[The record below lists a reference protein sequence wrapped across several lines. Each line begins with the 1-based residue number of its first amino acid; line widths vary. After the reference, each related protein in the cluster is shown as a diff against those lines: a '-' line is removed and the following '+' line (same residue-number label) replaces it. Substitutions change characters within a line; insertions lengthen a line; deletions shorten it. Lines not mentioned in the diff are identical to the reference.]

1 MPTGPPSR
9 GSAIRVLGF
18 EGMTRC
24 YRSVIVSS
32 PETLLVFGAASGIT
46 FTAPVLVGA
55 FITFGIPVILIVGT
69 RPVIAVAGILVVAGP
84 VLVSVARGAVVLTA
98 FVLGIGVLV
107 LVLLVVIRLLGRLL
121 VRGLVLG
128 VVAVAAV
135 AAARTAVAAA
145 RGAGLGCG
153 RLVRVL
159 RLGLVGQF
167 TASGEL
173 LDLLTLERLL
183 HVVGPDLHREGS
195 AGDLS
200 ASAVGADRHFLAVD
214 LAVEDDGGR
223 EIRGVAGEPGGLV
236 LVRGTGLARCRAAEV
251 LRVAS
256 RTAVDDLLQSVRGLG
271 GNGLVEDALALG
283 IGLVHFLVLGSLSD
297 LLDRMGVVV
306 DTVRGEGR
314 IRGGHIDG
322 LHTGRAQH
330 VRRVRG
336 QTDRAA
342 AGFTGLHLLIG
353 AVAAQACPLRHI
365 DGLVR
370 SDLDVERSIGGV
382 DRGLGRLEQAD
393 RAVARIAEVVDRPR
407 GSVVV

>member
-1 MPTGPPSR
+1 AAFR
-9 GSAIRVLGF
+9 IALVLIL
-18 EGMTRC
+18 
-24 YRSVIVSS
+24 VIS
-32 PETLLVFGAASGIT
+32 GIASGG
-46 FTAPVLVGA
+46 VS
-55 FITFGIPVILIVGT
+55 VILIVGAGA
-69 RPVIAVAGILVVAGP
+69 VIILAGILVVAGP
-84 VLVSVARGAVVLTA
+84 FVVSVARGAVVLTA

-107 LVLLVVIRLLGRLL
+107 LVLLVVVIRLLGRLL

-135 AAARTAVAAA
+135 VAARTAVAAA

-159 RLGLVGQF
+159 RLGLVVQF

-173 LDLLTLERLL
+173 LDLLALERLL
-183 HVVGPDLHREGS
+183 HVVSPDLHRERS

-200 ASAVGADRHFLAVD
+200 ASAVGADRDFLAVD

-283 IGLVHFLVLGSLSD
+283 IGLVHFLVLGALGD
-297 LLDRMGVVV
+297 LLDR
-306 DTVRGEGR
+306 
-314 IRGGHIDG
+314 
-322 LHTGRAQH
+322 
-330 VRRVRG
+330 
-336 QTDRAA
+336 
-342 AGFTGLHLLIG
+342 
-353 AVAAQACPLRHI
+353 
-365 DGLVR
+365 
-370 SDLDVERSIGGV
+370 
-382 DRGLGRLEQAD
+382 
-393 RAVARIAEVVDRPR
+393 
-407 GSVVV
+407 

>member
-121 VRGLVLG
+121 TAFVLGIGVLVLVLLVVIRLLGRLLVGGLVLG

-135 AAARTAVAAA
+135 AAARTAVAAS

-214 LAVEDDGGR
+214 LAVEGDGGR
-223 EIRGVAGEPGGLV
+223 EIR
-236 LVRGTGLARCRAAEV
+236 
-251 LRVAS
+251 
-256 RTAVDDLLQSVRGLG
+256 
-271 GNGLVEDALALG
+271 
-283 IGLVHFLVLGSLSD
+283 
-297 LLDRMGVVV
+297 
-306 DTVRGEGR
+306 
-314 IRGGHIDG
+314 
-322 LHTGRAQH
+322 
-330 VRRVRG
+330 
-336 QTDRAA
+336 
-342 AGFTGLHLLIG
+342 
-353 AVAAQACPLRHI
+353 
-365 DGLVR
+365 
-370 SDLDVERSIGGV
+370 
-382 DRGLGRLEQAD
+382 
-393 RAVARIAEVVDRPR
+393 
-407 GSVVV
+407 